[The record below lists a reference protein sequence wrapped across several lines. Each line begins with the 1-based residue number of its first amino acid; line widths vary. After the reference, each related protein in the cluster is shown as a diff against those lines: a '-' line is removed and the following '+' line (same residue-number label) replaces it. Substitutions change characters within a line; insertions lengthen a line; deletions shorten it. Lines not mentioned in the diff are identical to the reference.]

1 MLRQRQQ
8 LHDTQQQPYYAAQH
22 LVLLLST
29 PTSILSLPLWC
40 SALSCRQGLVTLP
53 PLCFPDFVLRKQGK
67 GLTGQQVGLLQGQQ
81 WGCVF
86 NEAGD
91 HRRAVRYCTPCTH
104 TWAWLGAPG
113 TNPCIRYLPRAVK
126 VDGSIQFHFSP
137 LTAEVDVKL
146 KAMPS

>member
-1 MLRQRQQ
+1 MFPSPHAQSIPHSCSGPSVLRQRQQ
-8 LHDTQQQPYYAAQH
+8 LHDTQQQPYYAAQY

-91 HRRAVRYCTPCTH
+91 HQCAVRYCTPCTH
-104 TWAWLGAPG
+104 TWAWLG
-113 TNPCIRYLPRAVK
+113 
-126 VDGSIQFHFSP
+126 P
-137 LTAEVDVKL
+137 LEQIPAFATCPV
-146 KAMPS
+146 P